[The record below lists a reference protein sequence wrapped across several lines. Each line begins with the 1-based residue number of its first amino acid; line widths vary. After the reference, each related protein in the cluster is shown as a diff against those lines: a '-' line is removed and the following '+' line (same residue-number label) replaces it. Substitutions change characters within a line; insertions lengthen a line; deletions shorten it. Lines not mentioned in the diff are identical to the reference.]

1 MPLHLTNTL
10 TRTKEAFKPQ
20 DPTRVTMYLCGPTVY
35 DYAHIGNAR
44 PAVVFDVLFRLLR
57 RIYGEAHVVFARN
70 ITDIDDKIILAAS
83 RLGEPIATVTERFAA
98 IYREDTAGLG
108 VLPPTIEPLATA
120 HIGEMIDLIS
130 RLIEKGYAYAN
141 PTGVNFHVPA
151 MADYGKLSGRAQEDL
166 EAGARVEVDEAKRN
180 PADFALWKAAK
191 PGEPAWDSPWG
202 PGRPGWHIECSAMAG
217 AHLGETIDIHAGGHD
232 LIFPHHENE
241 IAQSECATGKPF
253 ARYWVHNGF
262 LDFDGEKMSKST
274 GNVARI
280 HELRSL
286 WPSEVLRW
294 ALLSAHYR
302 APLDWNEGLL
312 DQSKAALD
320 RLYRALQRVK
330 AVKSAAAAPS
340 AGFLEALEDD
350 LATPRALAEL
360 FGLASALNK
369 SEDPD
374 EQAMLKAQ
382 ILAGGALMGLLQSD
396 PDAWFRGA
404 EDEAAEIDALVAA
417 RTAARAARDFAEADR
432 LRGELTARG
441 VEIMDGA
448 GGSTWRRIG

>member
-57 RIYGEAHVVFARN
+57 RTYGDAHVVYARN
-70 ITDIDDKIILAAS
+70 ITDVDDKIIVAAAQ
-83 RLGEPIATVTERFAA
+83 RGEPISAVTDKFTR
-98 IYREDTAGLG
+98 IYRDDTAGLG

-120 HIGEMIDLIS
+120 HIGQMIALIE
-130 RLIEKGYAYAN
+130 RLIEKGYAYAT

-151 MADYGKLSGRAQEDL
+151 MATYGKLSGRALEDL
-166 EAGARVEVDEAKRN
+166 EAGARVEVDATKRN

-191 PGEPAWDSPWG
+191 PDEPYWESPWG

-217 AHLGETIDIHAGGHD
+217 EHLGETIDIHAGGHD

-262 LDFDGEKMSKST
+262 LNFGDEKMSKSL
-274 GNVARI
+274 GNVALI
-280 HELRSL
+280 HELRAR
-286 WPSEVLRW
+286 WPGEVLRW

-302 APLDWNEGLL
+302 APLEWNPALL
-312 DQSKAALD
+312 EQSKAALD
-320 RLYRALQRVK
+320 RLYRAVQRVG
-330 AVKSAAAAPS
+330 AVAP
-340 AGFLEALEDD
+340 AGREPSPALIEALEDD

-369 SEDPD
+369 SEDAA
-374 EQAMLKAQ
+374 EQAVLKGQ
-382 ILAGGALMGLLQSD
+382 LLAGAGLMGLLQVE

-417 RTAARAARDFAEADR
+417 RTAARAAKNWAEADR
-432 LRGELTARG
+432 IRTELTARG

>member
-280 HELRSL
+280 HELRAL

>member
-1 MPLHLTNTL
+1 MPLQLTNTL
-10 TRTKEAFKPQ
+10 TRTKEAFKPH
-20 DPTRVTMYLCGPTVY
+20 DPDRVTMYLCGPTVY

-44 PAVVFDVLFRLLR
+44 PAVAFDVLVRMLR
-57 RIYGEAHVVFARN
+57 RTYGADHVVYARN
-70 ITDIDDKIILAAS
+70 ITDIDDKIILAAAKT
-83 RLGEPIATVTERFAA
+83 GEPIAAVTEKYAR
-98 IYREDTAGLG
+98 IYREDTAALN
-108 VLPPTIEPLATA
+108 VLPPTLEPLATA
-120 HIGEMIDLIS
+120 HIGEMLALIA
-130 RLIEKGYAYAN
+130 RLVEGGHAYA
-141 PTGVNFHVPA
+141 TASGVNFHVPS
-151 MADYGKLSGRAQEDL
+151 MADYGKLSGRAVEDL
-166 EAGARVEVDEAKRN
+166 EAGARVDVDEAKRH

-217 AHLGETIDIHAGGHD
+217 AGLGETIDIHAGGHD

-262 LDFDGEKMSKST
+262 LNFGDEKMSKSL
-274 GNVARI
+274 GNVALI
-280 HELRSL
+280 HGLRAQ
-286 WPSEVLRW
+286 WPGEALRW

-302 APLDWNEGLL
+302 APLDWNAALL
-312 DQSKAALD
+312 DQSKASLD

-330 AVKSAAAAPS
+330 DVAADGDAPPD
-340 AGFLEALEDD
+340 ALVEALEDD

-360 FGLASALNK
+360 FALASALNK
-369 SEDPD
+369 SDDPH
-374 EQAMLKAQ
+374 EQAALKGEL
-382 ILAGGALMGLLQSD
+382 LAGGALMGLLQGD

-404 EDEAAEIDALVAA
+404 EDEAAAIDALVAA
-417 RTAARAARDFAEADR
+417 RTAARAAKDWAAADR
-432 LRGELTARG
+432 IRAELTERG

>member
-20 DPTRVTMYLCGPTVY
+20 DPARVTMYLCGPTVY

-57 RIYGEAHVVFARN
+57 RTYGEAHVVFARN

-83 RLGEPIATVTERFAA
+83 RLGEPIAAVTERFAA

-141 PTGVNFHVPA
+141 PMGVNFHVPA

-280 HELRSL
+280 HELRAL

-330 AVKSAAAAPS
+330 AVKPASLSPS
-340 AGFLEALEDD
+340 AGFVEALEDD

-374 EQAMLKAQ
+374 EQATLKAQ
-382 ILAGGALMGLLQSD
+382 ILAGGALMGLLQAD

-432 LRGELTARG
+432 LRAELTARG

>member
-1 MPLHLTNTL
+1 
-10 TRTKEAFKPQ
+10 
-20 DPTRVTMYLCGPTVY
+20 MYLCGPTVY

-262 LDFDGEKMSKST
+262 LVFDGEKMSKST

-280 HELRSL
+280 HELRAL

-340 AGFLEALEDD
+340 AGFIEALEDD

>member
-20 DPTRVTMYLCGPTVY
+20 DPARVTMYLCGPTVY

-57 RIYGEAHVVFARN
+57 RTYGEAHVVFARN

-83 RLGEPIATVTERFAA
+83 RLGEPIAAVTERFAA

-141 PTGVNFHVPA
+141 PMGVNFHVPA

-191 PGEPAWDSPWG
+191 PEEPAWDSPWG

-280 HELRSL
+280 HELRAL

-340 AGFLEALEDD
+340 ASFLEALEDD

-432 LRGELTARG
+432 LRGELTVRG